1 MAQRTGTIQLS
12 GPVDPSVFSQPF
24 TITGSTVAGLA
35 TQNIDLMNPASNSFQ
50 ANDGDVLTE
59 SGTQVNHTGA
69 SPVSAPITIVV
80 AAGVVSPG
88 APPPPPAVPVAP
100 VIGTNTFV

>member
-12 GPVDPSVFSQPF
+12 GPVDPSVFSIPI
-24 TITGSTVAGLA
+24 TITGSTVAGMA
-35 TQNIDLMNPASNSFQ
+35 TQTVDVMVAGSTFQ

-59 SGTQVNHTGA
+59 SGTQINHTGT

-80 AAGVVSPG
+80 ASGVVSPG
-88 APPPPPAVPVAP
+88 APPPPPAIPVAP
-100 VIGTNTFV
+100 AIGTNTFV